1 MYYSDSHVHTFF
13 SPDSKTHPREH
24 IEQALR
30 LGMTS
35 LCFTDH
41 MDFDY
46 PPQYQI
52 SFDLDPKAY
61 FPFIENLRR
70 EYEGKLQIRTGV
82 EIGLENSCRQ
92 RIIRYIQSS
101 PWDFVI
107 GSIHLADRLDPYFA
121 DYFAGRTAREA
132 YLSYFETMLSCLETF
147 DPVFDVLGHM
157 DYIFRCGDR
166 SVTDAWHE
174 WPDLMDAILHILLDK
189 GIGLEIN
196 TGGIKSGLPFQHPHD
211 HLLARYRELGG
222 ELITL
227 GSDAHSPDHLGDYF
241 VETGERLKSLGF
253 CYYAVFSKRKPSFY
267 PL

>member
-1 MYYSDSHVHTFF
+1 MYYSDCHVHTFF

-24 IEQALR
+24 IEQAIR
-30 LGMTS
+30 LGMDS

-61 FPFIENLRR
+61 FPYMQKLRD
-70 EYEGKLQIRTGV
+70 EYDGKLKIRTGV
-82 EIGLENSCRQ
+82 EIGLETACQQQISE
-92 RIIRYIQSS
+92 YIQSN

-107 GSIHLADRLDPYFA
+107 GSIHLSGRLDPYFA
-121 DYFAGRTAREA
+121 DYFEGRTVRKA
-132 YLSYFETMLSCLETF
+132 YRAYFESMLSCLEAF
-147 DPVFDVLGHM
+147 DPIFDTLGHL
-157 DYIFRCGDR
+157 DYIFRCGDQ
-166 SVTDAWHE
+166 SIADAWSE
-174 WPDLMDAILHILLDK
+174 WPDLMDAILRLLLDK
-189 GIGLEIN
+189 GIGLEVN
-196 TGGIKSGLPFQHPHD
+196 TGGIKSGLTFQHPHD

-241 VETGERLKSLGF
+241 AQTGERLKALGF
-253 CYYAVFSKRKPSFY
+253 RYYAVFADRKPAF
-267 PL
+267 LAL